1 VGSFGWLGEQRFED
15 FLSLAPAQ
23 FCRFHDAGKDGYVL
37 RSRSAACPGRDF
49 AEDHERSQGT
59 LRAPRA
65 ARSARRPVPG
75 ARCPARWLVG
85 GPPRGTKAM
94 ASLCSGAP
102 GRNRLRK
109 VPALAELQEIRA
121 DSVVEV
127 VEVVEAGPVGVQLR
141 DLKSGGPAQESLLF
155 WKEAPG
161 GSIGRLHRRES
172 LRDFTGGA
180 QAMRE
185 AALPPAQL
193 DGIVGGGGVGD
204 ELGRRGF
211 HRGDAWET
219 GAWKEFRVSLSLCQS
234 HRSHRHATGRL

>member
-1 VGSFGWLGEQRFED
+1 MSSFGWLGEQRFED
-15 FLSLAPAQ
+15 FLSLAPEQ

-37 RSRSAACPGRDF
+37 RSRSAACPGTDF

-59 LRAPRA
+59 LRAQ
-65 ARSARRPVPG
+65 RPVPG

-85 GPPRGTKAM
+85 GPPKRAKAK

-121 DSVVEV
+121 DSV

-161 GSIGRLHRRES
+161 GSIGRLHRRDS
-172 LRDFTGGA
+172 LCDFTGGA

>member
-1 VGSFGWLGEQRFED
+1 MLAKMARFSD
-15 FLSLAPAQ
+15 P
-23 FCRFHDAGKDGYVL
+23 D
-37 RSRSAACPGRDF
+37 SRRVPG
-49 AEDHERSQGT
+49 QT
-59 LRAPRA
+59 LRKITSGRR
-65 ARSARRPVPG
+65 ARSARS
-75 ARCPARWLVG
+75 ARCPARWLVC
-85 GPPRGTKAM
+85 GPPKRAKAK

-121 DSVVEV
+121 DSVE
-127 VEVVEAGPVGVQLR
+127 EVVEAGPVGVQLR
-141 DLKSGGPAQESLLF
+141 DLQSGGPAQESLLF
-155 WKEAPG
+155 CKEALG
-161 GSIGRLHRRES
+161 GSLGRLHRRES